1 MGHLAGSSLAHFRI
15 EAALGE
21 GGMGIVYR
29 AMDEKLRRL
38 VALKVLP
45 ESFAKDEERRRR
57 FMREARSAA
66 AVTHA
71 NIATVYEVGEADG
84 QIFIAMELVDGESL
98 RDRLEKGISVP
109 EVVRIARE
117 IARGLGRAH
126 GKGIVH
132 RDLKPENVMITRHD
146 EVKILD
152 FGLAK
157 LREPTGASPGA
168 AGADETTTNLTG
180 EGRLLG
186 TPAYM
191 SPEQARGKE
200 VDARTDV
207 FSFGVLLYEMLAGDR
222 PFVGQTTQDVITSVL
237 RDTPARVSKLN
248 SLVPAEVERVIE
260 RCLEKEPD
268 ARYAHGSEVLEALNA
283 GVTEPRD
290 SEAASTRR
298 AASASTVS
306 LVTPGPSPVGAKS
319 KAMWQWGLM
328 ILGAVAAA
336 GLGWGYIGRG
346 SPGPS
351 ATRSPPLEQQPVPVS
366 LPLPVP
372 EAASPPPPSA
382 GSEPSSEKAIPS
394 ATAAAAG
401 TSKSPRPVVA
411 SPVSSSAR
419 AAPRPKSPDELFD
432 GQK

>member
-1 MGHLAGSSLAHFRI
+1 
-15 EAALGE
+15 
-21 GGMGIVYR
+21 
-29 AMDEKLRRL
+29 
-38 VALKVLP
+38 
-45 ESFAKDEERRRR
+45 
-57 FMREARSAA
+57 
-66 AVTHA
+66 
-71 NIATVYEVGEADG
+71 
-84 QIFIAMELVDGESL
+84 
-98 RDRLEKGISVP
+98 
-109 EVVRIARE
+109 
-117 IARGLGRAH
+117 
-126 GKGIVH
+126 
-132 RDLKPENVMITRHD
+132 VMITRHD

-351 ATRSPPLEQQPVPVS
+351 ATRSTPLEQQPVPVS